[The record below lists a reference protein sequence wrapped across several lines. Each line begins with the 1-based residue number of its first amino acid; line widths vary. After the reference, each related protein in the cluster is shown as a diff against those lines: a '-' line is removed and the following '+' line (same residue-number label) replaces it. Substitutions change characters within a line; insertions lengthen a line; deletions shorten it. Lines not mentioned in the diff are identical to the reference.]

1 MCLSF
6 KIFEAS
12 FGRFFLKKTSL
23 DGSPSGFYSPVLLR
37 NRGQYCP
44 REGGRRRNLNI
55 SSLYRHLI
63 LGRRPFFF
71 FYLRGQQQQP
81 VTSHKENNQLFKK
94 IILSLF
100 FTGEKTKTKT
110 YFSASI
116 PLFSQTRSERDGNY
130 LNNFLALFFWVS
142 TCHSKCSQREAIPP
156 LLFPLPSPHDTRF
169 HKKISG
175 KFVFALQL
183 LWNQYGAVQPHPS
196 QFHFAPPPP
205 PGGGKI
211 IWIFRF
217 FFKKNIWEISCCCL
231 RTGRKGIRLDSID

>member
-1 MCLSF
+1 MS
-6 KIFEAS
+6 
-12 FGRFFLKKTSL
+12 
-23 DGSPSGFYSPVLLR
+23 
-37 NRGQYCP
+37 
-44 REGGRRRNLNI
+44 EGGRRRNLNI

-81 VTSHKENNQLFKK
+81 VTSHKEYNQLFQK
-94 IILSLF
+94 IILLSLF

-110 YFSASI
+110 FFSASI

-130 LNNFLALFFWVS
+130 LNNFLALFFWVFHLS
-142 TCHSKCSQREAIPP
+142 FEMLTARSHTSPP
-156 LLFPLPSPHDTRF
+156 LPPSFAARHSVSQ
-169 HKKISG
+169 KISG

-205 PGGGKI
+205 ARGRENHLNFSVFLQEKYLGNQLLLFANWEEGNSA
-211 IWIFRF
+211 RF
-217 FFKKNIWEISCCCL
+217 Y
-231 RTGRKGIRLDSID
+231 